1 MGALTT
7 STLLVCATLAA
18 LFSRL
23 PTFQRAYANHVQRM
37 EDDEWLHGQCS
48 DAEFFSRLR
57 QHTGVCDQVR
67 DTFNRPATL
76 VALQA
81 CLPEIPWWGDWR
93 AAAVALLFF
102 LLGPS
107 LMLPWYR
114 RRCDQEQVR
123 QMSCMFPHEA
133 AFYGG
138 YRPLGIKP

>member
-48 DAEFFSRLR
+48 NAEFFSRLR

-81 CLPEIPWWGDWR
+81 CLPEIPWWGR
-93 AAAVALLFF
+93 LACCCSGVVVLPPGTQPYAAVVQA
-102 LLGPS
+102 P
-107 LMLPWYR
+107 
-114 RRCDQEQVR
+114 VR
-123 QMSCMFPHEA
+123 PGAGQADELHVPA
-133 AFYGG
+133 
-138 YRPLGIKP
+138 